1 MIWLLWVLG
10 WIVLAIG
17 VGMVSGHDNDL
28 GAMAIVL
35 ALGVIVSIVIR
46 RLTAA
51 SRAMAAERKHV
62 KLDDSVDFDDLEPV
76 PMVAL
81 RASISLLVQG
91 LFLCMLF
98 LAAGYLLHNFWTTSP
113 FTAYGIA
120 AAAATVLVAVA
131 FGLFAGWVE
140 WDTRRDHE
148 RWRQRRYSRNK
159 ATNHPPASSS
169 NGPAGGAGG
178 S

>member
-1 MIWLLWVLG
+1 MIWLLWVVG

-17 VGMVSGHDNDL
+17 VGMVSGYGNEL

-35 ALGVIVSIVIR
+35 ALAVIVSIVIR

-51 SRAMAAERKHV
+51 SRAAGAERKHV
-62 KLDDSVDFDDLEPV
+62 TIDDSVDFDDLEPV
-76 PMVAL
+76 PVVAL
-81 RASISLLVQG
+81 RASTALLLQS
-91 LFLCMLF
+91 LFLCLLY
-98 LAAGYLLHNFWTTSP
+98 LAAGYLLHKFWTVSP

-120 AAAATVLVAVA
+120 AAAATILVAVA

-148 RWRQRRYSRNK
+148 RWRQRRHSRNK
-159 ATNHPPASSS
+159 AT
-169 NGPAGGAGG
+169 
-178 S
+178 

>member
-1 MIWLLWVLG
+1 MIWLLWVVG

-17 VGMVSGHDNDL
+17 VGMVSGYGNDL
-28 GAMAIVL
+28 GAMVIVL

-51 SRAMAAERKHV
+51 SRAAAAERKHATI
-62 KLDDSVDFDDLEPV
+62 DANVDIDDLEPV
-76 PMVAL
+76 PVVAL
-81 RASISLLVQG
+81 RASVSLLLQS
-91 LFLCMLF
+91 LFLCLLY

-113 FTAYGIA
+113 FMAYGIA
-120 AAAATVLVAVA
+120 AGAATILVAVA

-148 RWRQRRYSRNK
+148 RWRQRRQSRNK
-159 ATNHPPASSS
+159 ATSSLPARP
-169 NGPAGGAGG
+169 GIDTRDG
-178 S
+178 